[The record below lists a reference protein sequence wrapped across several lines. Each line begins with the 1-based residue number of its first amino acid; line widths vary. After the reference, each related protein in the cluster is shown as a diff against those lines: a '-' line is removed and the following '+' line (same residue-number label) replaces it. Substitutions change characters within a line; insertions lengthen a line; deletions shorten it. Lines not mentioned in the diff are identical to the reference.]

1 MVGLYGPPGPSTW
14 GISPQPAVPFLPF
27 FLRVLPSGKCLA
39 LPLATSSSPTPSAA
53 QSFPDSAWL
62 ISLAI

>member
-14 GISPQPAVPFLPF
+14 GISPQPTVPFLPF
-27 FLRVLPSGKCLA
+27 FLRVFPSGKCLA

-53 QSFPDSAWL
+53 QSFPDSA
-62 ISLAI
+62 